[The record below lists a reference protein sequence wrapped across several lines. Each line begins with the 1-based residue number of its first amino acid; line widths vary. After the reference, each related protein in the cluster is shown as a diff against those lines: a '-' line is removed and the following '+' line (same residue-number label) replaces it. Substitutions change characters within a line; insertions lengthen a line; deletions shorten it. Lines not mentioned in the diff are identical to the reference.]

1 MYVRT
6 ERQLTYRFQPP
17 GPACWTAGISTT
29 PNNSALLEF
38 LVTKRNMQYCKTFN
52 RTEGT
57 FIEATPRTL
66 VPFHDLPTRWLGR
79 CLKTLYVQTSTYL
92 QHKKTT
98 FIISNL
104 TFLQTS
110 RIDLFL
116 HNSQPQLIWFYQDWT
131 HRDVLRTSWNVMAHA
146 QKPRFHLSAKRTSP
160 FKSAGDVSSVDCWQP
175 EVCASA
181 VVMLDTPCSEVVW
194 RVLVTH

>member
-1 MYVRT
+1 MDLSIPPKDEIQFLGVCHHISTGLYSNLPPWLEIWRCVMYVRT

-52 RTEGT
+52 RTEGR
-57 FIEATPRTL
+57 FIEATPCTL

-92 QHKKTT
+92 QHKKKQSLSVIWR
-98 FIISNL
+98 FYKHPEL
-104 TFLQTS
+104 TCFSTIPS
-110 RIDLFL
+110 
-116 HNSQPQLIWFYQDWT
+116 
-131 HRDVLRTSWNVMAHA
+131 
-146 QKPRFHLSAKRTSP
+146 LS
-160 FKSAGDVSSVDCWQP
+160 
-175 EVCASA
+175 
-181 VVMLDTPCSEVVW
+181 
-194 RVLVTH
+194 